1 MRFILVVL
9 FQQHSHYSTVLAMAA
24 QKINDIYVAQSFK
37 MMMLIDDGNDDY
49 DDVDH
54 RQ

>member
-9 FQQHSHYSTVLAMAA
+9 FQQHLHYSTVLAMAA
-24 QKINDIYVAQSFK
+24 VKINDIYVAQ
-37 MMMLIDDGNDDY
+37 DDGNDDY